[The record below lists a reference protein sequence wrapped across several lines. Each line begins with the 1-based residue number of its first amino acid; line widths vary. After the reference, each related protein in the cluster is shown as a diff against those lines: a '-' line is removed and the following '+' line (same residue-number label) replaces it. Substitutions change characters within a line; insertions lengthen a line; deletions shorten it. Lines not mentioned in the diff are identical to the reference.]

1 MTVTDCN
8 TGSSL
13 FCLFVCS
20 WQPLPNPDVVAEM
33 YQSAVEVKKS
43 WHQTWKTKY
52 TVPFL
57 SQLFRSF
64 LNCSDHAYYLGIH
77 GWVMTH
83 IWVNQVSTGTLVSLA
98 AVIRVVT
105 QRFSPV
111 IRVGR
116 HAMRCVIIEDITRW
130 QEDMNFNMFS
140 WQEQY
145 LTRSL
150 LSLVRYCSRH
160 ENIKFMFSG

>member
-1 MTVTDCN
+1 MEGTKNSEIKKTDQITKILKKMTVTDCN

-64 LNCSDHAYYLGIH
+64 INCSDHAYYLGIH

-111 IRVGR
+111 VWVK
-116 HAMRCVIIEDITRW
+116 CTCES
-130 QEDMNFNMFS
+130 FN
-140 WQEQY
+140 
-145 LTRSL
+145 SL
-150 LSLVRYCSRH
+150 AH
-160 ENIKFMFSG
+160 

>member
-57 SQLFRSF
+57 SQLFPSF
-64 LNCSDHAYYLGIH
+64 INCSHHAYYLGIH

-98 AVIRVVT
+98 AIIRVVT

-111 IRVGR
+111 IRVGH
-116 HAMRCVIIEDITRW
+116 HAMRCAYRGYYTV
-130 QEDMNFNMFS
+130 
-140 WQEQY
+140 
-145 LTRSL
+145 
-150 LSLVRYCSRH
+150 VRRY
-160 ENIKFMFSG
+160 EF